1 VPSAAG
7 AARRRRCGPG
17 VGKHATQVRDS
28 PHLGSI
34 GHILEGGG
42 CSDERARRRPTMAA
56 AAAQTP
62 AKIGMGMHN
71 AWHG

>member
-17 VGKHATQVRDS
+17 VGKHVTQVRDS

-34 GHILEGGG
+34 GHRFEGGR
-42 CSDERARRRPTMAA
+42 CSDERARRRPATAAMATR
-56 AAAQTP
+56 TP
-62 AKIGMGMHN
+62 VNIGMGLHN
-71 AWHG
+71 AWHS

>member
-1 VPSAAG
+1 VHSAAG

-34 GHILEGGG
+34 GHRLEGGG
-42 CSDERARRRPTMAA
+42 CSDKRTRRRPATAA
-56 AAAQTP
+56 TTARTP
-62 AKIGMGMHN
+62 AKIGMGLHN
-71 AWHG
+71 A